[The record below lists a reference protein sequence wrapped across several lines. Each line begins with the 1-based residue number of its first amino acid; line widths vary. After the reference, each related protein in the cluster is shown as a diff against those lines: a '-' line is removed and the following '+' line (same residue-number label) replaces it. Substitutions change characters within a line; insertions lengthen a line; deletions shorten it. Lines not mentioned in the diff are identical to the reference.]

1 MTSTIAAYGL
11 PVRTPTAYDR
21 RRAAVR
27 QAAQV
32 IAFDDVVVLG
42 VESDPA
48 TGRVYEV
55 AAIDTV
61 GRMLIDTLVNP
72 GVSIASKNL
81 TDQMLAGAPTFGQ
94 VFADLLI
101 HAGRK
106 AVATYT
112 SWNQSAIL
120 RRAHQHYR
128 DAGPLNDP
136 SSWYLV
142 AQARSEWLGQPSH
155 YLPLQP
161 YHRALSEAHA
171 ALNVIRTIAAD
182 ER

>member
-32 IAFDDVVVLG
+32 IAFDGVVVLG

-106 AVATYT
+106 TVATYT
-112 SWNQSAIL
+112 SWISRPFFVVRTSTTVTRGRSMTQAVGTSW
-120 RRAHQHYR
+120 RRP
-128 DAGPLNDP
+128 G
-136 SSWYLV
+136 
-142 AQARSEWLGQPSH
+142 RSGWASPATTYPCS
-155 YLPLQP
+155 PITAP
-161 YHRALSEAHA
+161 
-171 ALNVIRTIAAD
+171 
-182 ER
+182 